1 MIGTGT
7 ITNTLTVLAGSLTG
21 LALRRS
27 ISPERTT
34 FITDALGLFT
44 VAIGIQMSLQTRSPL
59 VLIISLL
66 SGALLGELAGIEPR
80 LEKISGRISRSR
92 SQSVVE
98 GMITPFLT
106 FCIGPMTVVGSIRDG
121 LGDPSILL
129 AKSVMDGVA
138 SVAFAASLGVGVV
151 LSSILVLAFQGSLA
165 VFGALTGAM
174 LPERSILELTAAG
187 GVLLVGVG
195 VNLLRLRKI
204 RVANMLP
211 SLLFAPLL
219 SLYL

>member
-27 ISPERTT
+27 ISPEKTT
-34 FITDALGLFT
+34 FITDTLGLFT

-80 LEKISGRISRSR
+80 LEKISERISRSR

-195 VNLLRLRKI
+195 VNLLGLRKI